1 MKLFNF
7 DMTNNQI
14 DRDEIVL
21 NKDAIAAIAKEN
33 QVQQVSV
40 AIVLDICNALV
51 HRMNYALHYS
61 DVQKINSKFFTNFR
75 QVNDSDFLRQI
86 NALVRKKLNLSDV
99 APIMRITDKN
109 HDDYVQPYTID
120 KVVNLLKC
128 IGMNDRRN
136 MNPYTKAILLNLLEH
151 GELSNEEMK
160 ACVSRDANRA
170 LMRNQGKN
178 AKQIRNLYDSS
189 ATGTAGTQCSSS
201 KMSLRMLNICHVNK
215 RSGKTIT
222 FNTDAQYTAA
232 VLEILRMTDN
242 SAAELDKAA
251 DSIAAEIAADS
262 KKKEKAA

>member
-86 NALVRKKLNLSDV
+86 NALVRKKLDLSDV
-99 APIMRITDKN
+99 APILRITDKN

-128 IGMNDRRN
+128 IGMNDRRSI
-136 MNPYTKAILLNLLEH
+136 NPYTKAILLNLLEH

-160 ACVSRDANRA
+160 ACVSSDALKMLKRKQA
-170 LMRNQGKN
+170 N
-178 AKQIRNLYDSS
+178 AKNIRNLYDSS

-222 FNTDAQYTAA
+222 FNTDAQYTAT

-251 DSIAAEIAADS
+251 DSIKAEIAADS

>member
-21 NKDAIAAIAKEN
+21 NKDAIAAIAKEH

-75 QVNDSDFLRQI
+75 QVNDSDFLRQV
-86 NALVRKKLNLSDV
+86 NALVRKKLDLSDV
-99 APIMRITDKN
+99 APILRITDKN

-128 IGMNDRRN
+128 IGMNDRRG
-136 MNPYTKAILLNLLEH
+136 MNAYTKAILLNLLEH

-160 ACVSRDANRA
+160 ACVSSDALKMLNRKQA
-170 LMRNQGKN
+170 N
-178 AKQIRNLYDSS
+178 AKNIRNLYDSS

-222 FNTDAQYTAA
+222 FNTDAQYTAI
-232 VLEILRMTDN
+232 VLEILRMSDN
-242 SAAELDKAA
+242 SKAELDKAA